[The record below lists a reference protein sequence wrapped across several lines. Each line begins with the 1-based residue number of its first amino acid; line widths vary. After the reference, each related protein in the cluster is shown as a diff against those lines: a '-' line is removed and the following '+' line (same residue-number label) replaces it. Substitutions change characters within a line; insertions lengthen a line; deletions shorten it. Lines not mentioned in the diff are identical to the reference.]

1 MKNYSKVFIAFVA
14 LGTILCLVG
23 LVLMLANL
31 GKSFS
36 IANLKPIVFLVS
48 GFLLIIVG
56 AIDIEMSF
64 RLRWMRRLEKKVDEL
79 SLKID

>member
-23 LVLMLANL
+23 LVLMLTNL

>member
-23 LVLMLANL
+23 LVLMLTNL

-36 IANLKPIVFLVS
+36 IANLKPIVSLVS